1 MASCHRTARKWMLRT
16 TSLMAQFAI
25 LSAGCAPIV
34 TAKFPEVYPPPSV
47 KSDATKVG
55 FAPVADSRR
64 DEGAGW
70 NGAGIPV
77 VAGAGLTNY
86 IDHKFRSQMVEEGF
100 APIDAPDPESGSNSA
115 PFRTVLITL
124 QSTNLGNSGTAFVH
138 QIASAD
144 IAVQVFA
151 AGSHTIVF
159 AQSYKGTHHENG
171 DPGPQLAA
179 AADWAIDETFADK
192 AFLKALR

>member
-86 IDHKFRSQMVEEGF
+86 IDHKFRSHMVEEGF
-100 APIDAPDPESGSNSA
+100 APIDAPDPESGST
-115 PFRTVLITL
+115 FCL
-124 QSTNLGNSGTAFVH
+124 QDSSDHASIDQSRKFGNGLRSPDCICRHRCAGLCGGEALDRIRAELQRHSSRERRSGPPTSRSGGLGN
-138 QIASAD
+138 
-144 IAVQVFA
+144 
-151 AGSHTIVF
+151 
-159 AQSYKGTHHENG
+159 
-171 DPGPQLAA
+171 
-179 AADWAIDETFADK
+179 
-192 AFLKALR
+192 R